1 MRMCS
6 IQDLKIG
13 DVLGKSIFLE
23 NNRLLLGAGYRITDS
38 VRDKLLEKGYT
49 HVYIREEGTEEVIP
63 EDVISDHVRLETQ
76 RRLGDKVTRLK
87 KNAQFEEMSY
97 SKVLETLESGK
108 LKDVEITYDMRK
120 IVKEMLQDILSSD
133 IKFMSSIM
141 PKSKDN
147 YFLDHAVNVSVLSI
161 LLGKKYRFT
170 RPELLDLGMGAFLHD
185 IGKVIIDGLEKKNN
199 NKNIDYYKEHSTF
212 GYLLLANDKNVSSL
226 VLQIVNQHHEQQDG
240 KGFPIGL
247 TGVNKPPVKDAS
259 QRKGTIFR
267 FAEICAVADI
277 YDKLLLSEEDG
288 KILQPSDVLKR
299 ILVAAGTKFNKHVV
313 ETLIEIIPAYPIGS
327 FVRITNI
334 VDPALIGSYGVVAK
348 LNEEDLARPTI
359 IITMNKYRKKV
370 KPIIIDTSKL
380 SRVEMKLLI

>member
-49 HVYIREEGTEEVIP
+49 HVYIREEGAEEVIP
-63 EDVISDHVRLETQ
+63 EDVISDEVRLETQ
-76 RRLGDKVTRLK
+76 RRLDDKVTRLK
-87 KNAQFEEMSY
+87 KSAQFEEMSY
-97 SKVLETLESGK
+97 AKVLETLESGK
-108 LKDVEITYDMRK
+108 LKDVDITYDMRK

-133 IKFMSSIM
+133 VKFMSSVM

-147 YFLDHAVNVSVLSI
+147 YFLDHAINVSALSI
-161 LLGKKYRFT
+161 LIGKKYRFT

-185 IGKVIIDGLEKKNN
+185 IGKVIIDSLEEKKNDETT
-199 NKNIDYYKEHSTF
+199 DYYKEHSTF
-212 GYLLLANDKNVSSL
+212 GYLLLSNDKNMSSL
-226 VLQIVNQHHEQQDG
+226 VLQVVNQHHEQQDG

-247 TGVNKPPVKDAS
+247 TGTNQTPVKAAT
-259 QRKGTIFR
+259 QRKGSIFR
-267 FAEICAVADI
+267 FAEICAVADV

-288 KILQPSDVLKR
+288 KNLQPSDVLKR
-299 ILVAAGTKFNKHVV
+299 ILADAGTKYNKHIV
-313 ETLIEIIPAYPIGS
+313 ETLIEIIPAYPVGS

-334 VDPALIGSYGVVAK
+334 VDPALIGSFGVVAK
-348 LNEEDLARPTI
+348 LNEKDLTRPTI
-359 IITMNKYRKKV
+359 IITMNKYRKKT

-380 SRVEMKLLI
+380 TRIEMKLLI